1 MQHGA
6 PNYMRRLCCCSCQ
19 VAIKKIPNAFN
30 DLTDALRILREIKL
44 MRHFN
49 VRPPCVTAETWRGG
63 LGWGIGVDAE
73 YLYGVTPPPSLLCP
87 PPVQHEN
94 IISIYD
100 LGPPEAIAVY
110 EGARPPPPP
119 SSSAAALVLLTSPL
133 PPPPPPDV
141 YIISELMET
150 DLHRIIYSRQELSDD
165 HLQYFLYQVRRKE
178 GGLPVG
184 GQRARCLSTAMP
196 RLLLLLLLLL
206 SSPGQMLVALKYI
219 HSANTIHRRGSS
231 RR

>member
-100 LGPPEAIAVY
+100 LGPPEALAVY

-119 SSSAAALVLLTSPL
+119 SSSAAALVLLIS
-133 PPPPPPDV
+133 PPPP
-141 YIISELMET
+141 
-150 DLHRIIYSRQELSDD
+150 HRQTCTSSRSSW
-165 HLQYFLYQVRRKE
+165 RRTCTASST
-178 GGLPVG
+178 
-184 GQRARCLSTAMP
+184 RAR
-196 RLLLLLLLLL
+196 
-206 SSPGQMLVALKYI
+206 SSP
-219 HSANTIHRRGSS
+219 TTTSS
-231 RR
+231 TSSTR